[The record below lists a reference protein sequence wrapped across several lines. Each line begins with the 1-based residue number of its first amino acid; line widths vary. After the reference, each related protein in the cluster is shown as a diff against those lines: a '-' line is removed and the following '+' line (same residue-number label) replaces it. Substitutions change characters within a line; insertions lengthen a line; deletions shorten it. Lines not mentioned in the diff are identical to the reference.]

1 MMAVDL
7 RRLGRLRQGYAGFFV
22 EFCDKRFAKFR
33 PEGCARFLDANS

>member
-7 RRLGRLRQGYAGFFV
+7 RRLGGLRQGYAGFFV

-33 PEGCARFLDANS
+33 PKARARFPDVNL